1 MANLETSM
9 SMIMSDIAIGYIMTM
24 VYPKA
29 CEDKDKNKVHNFV
42 FQICRKATRVVMGAS
57 IVFIMLMVP
66 SVLSMILM
74 DLAGAK
80 NHMTESQATADFI
93 IPIIDDVFLWMR
105 YINHSI
111 NLFVYVLAGL
121 KLSCKCNAVNI

>member
-1 MANLETSM
+1 
-9 SMIMSDIAIGYIMTM
+9 
-24 VYPKA
+24 
-29 CEDKDKNKVHNFV
+29 
-42 FQICRKATRVVMGAS
+42 MGAS

-74 DLAGAK
+74 DLAGAD
-80 NHMTESQATADFI
+80 NHITESQATADFI
-93 IPIIDDVFLWMR
+93 IPIINDVFLWMR